1 MVKRLLVVACCIAIA
16 SCGASRQKSSEAG
29 APAAAPEAGTA
40 GAEVM
45 PATPRAQIEDL
56 DRQIAADRAQ
66 LGLDEPTDAMVQGA
80 PAAPMSVAPASEDP
94 TCRPAAT
101 DTCKTSCSL
110 SDSICGNAEKI
121 CKLAQDMAGDD
132 WAANKCA
139 KANQTCEASR
149 AKCCGCQ

>member
-1 MVKRLLVVACCIAIA
+1 MVRALVVVACCIAMA
-16 SCGASRQKSSEAG
+16 SCGASRQKEAA
-29 APAAAPEAGTA
+29 APASAPEAGTA
-40 GAEVM
+40 VM
-45 PATPRAQIEDL
+45 PPSPRAQIEDL
-56 DRQIAADRAQ
+56 DRLIDADRAQ
-66 LGLDEPTDAMVQGA
+66 LGLDEPTDAMLEGA
-80 PAAPMSVAPASEDP
+80 PAAPMSVAPSSEDP

-101 DTCKTSCSL
+101 DTCKTSCTL

-121 CKLAQDMAGDD
+121 CQLAQDMAGDD